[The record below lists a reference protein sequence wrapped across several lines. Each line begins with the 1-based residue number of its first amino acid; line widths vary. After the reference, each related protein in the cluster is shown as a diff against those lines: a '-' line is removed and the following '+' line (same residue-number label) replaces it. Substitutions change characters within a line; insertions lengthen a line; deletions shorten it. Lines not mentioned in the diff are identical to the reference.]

1 MRQRSEFRVLSTAL
15 PRRQENPNEPCFP
28 PLLFL
33 DLRPPP
39 PDGGF
44 VSSSLSLQSS
54 TVPDRSTTPRSPFQ
68 PPHLCSNP
76 APSYPRVYRAKSR
89 GLCLAT
95 HDPGCPLGTDRA
107 KNFLGA
113 RGLGCAGRSPAWAT
127 PYLVSSLVHTGSGSL
142 PQQVVRV
149 PQIIDGALHLLPL
162 PAQPPSA

>member
-1 MRQRSEFRVLSTAL
+1 MSSASSAQLCHEGRRTQTSPASRLCCSSTCGHLPQMVAL
-15 PRRQENPNEPCFP
+15 CLP
-28 PLLFL
+28 LFL
-33 DLRPPP
+33 SSPQPCLTEAPPQ
-39 PDGGF
+39 GALF
-44 VSSSLSLQSS
+44 S
-54 TVPDRSTTPRSPFQ
+54 

-107 KNFLGA
+107 KNFLGV
-113 RGLGCAGRSPAWAT
+113 RGLGCAGRSPTRAT

-149 PQIIDGALHLLPL
+149 PQVIDGALHLLPL